1 MKAFSFLT
9 QKNEMNIGIRMEDED
24 FNLTQAFDIYQRA
37 KHIQQPVSFSY
48 IQVMV
53 EMGYFS
59 SQTVEKIFSDPW
71 VQAKKDR
78 LKIDD
83 TVRFD
88 LPIARPS
95 KIICIG
101 RNYLA
106 HARELNHEVPAEPVY
121 FAKAPSSLLPHEA
134 DIVIPSWFEGR
145 VDHEAELAFVIGK
158 AGRDI
163 PESEAMDHIAGY
175 TIANDVTARSMQ
187 KDDIAKGNPW
197 FRSKSFDTFCPTG
210 PFLVPPG
217 VIPDPHDLE
226 IKLTVNGQVRQQ
238 AGTSQMLFR
247 IPQLIHAIS
256 RCMTLQ
262 PGDIIAT
269 GTPEGVSELKPGDI
283 VDITIT
289 GLGTLRNRVTRGA

>member
-1 MKAFSFLT
+1 
-9 QKNEMNIGIRMEDED
+9 
-24 FNLTQAFDIYQRA
+24 
-37 KHIQQPVSFSY
+37 
-48 IQVMV
+48 
-53 EMGYFS
+53 
-59 SQTVEKIFSDPW
+59 
-71 VQAKKDR
+71 
-78 LKIDD
+78 
-83 TVRFD
+83 
-88 LPIARPS
+88 
-95 KIICIG
+95 
-101 RNYLA
+101 
-106 HARELNHEVPAEPVY
+106 
-121 FAKAPSSLLPHEA
+121 
-134 DIVIPSWFEGR
+134 
-145 VDHEAELAFVIGK
+145 
-158 AGRDI
+158 
-163 PESEAMDHIAGY
+163 
-175 TIANDVTARSMQ
+175 MQ